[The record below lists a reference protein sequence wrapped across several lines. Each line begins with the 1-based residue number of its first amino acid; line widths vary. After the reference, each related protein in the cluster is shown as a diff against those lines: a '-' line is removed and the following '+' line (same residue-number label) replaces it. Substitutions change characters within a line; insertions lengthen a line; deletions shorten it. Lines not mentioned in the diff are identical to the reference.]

1 MYSLPSTYLN
11 YLGKT
16 IGLDFREMFGILLL
30 KVKCIYESFFD
41 GTIRLRQKFFFLHF
55 TFRNIL
61 QLLIWTLNGKI
72 LSEI

>member
-41 GTIRLRQKFFFLHF
+41 GTIRLRQKFFFY
-55 TFRNIL
+55 IL
-61 QLLIWTLNGKI
+61 
-72 LSEI
+72 LSETYCNYLSEH